1 MKFRSP
7 TAEPVRVARTDGHVI
22 MIGGNDA
29 DGNVKW
35 TEVPTFL
42 VRDAVAEGAV
52 PEGVPIDVMQAQA
65 PSNSSSPAVA
75 ARIEAALIA
84 MAEEKVDGEFTTNG
98 LPVVSVVSKRVGA
111 KVTRED
117 VYAVW
122 NRLNPQDDS
131 E

>member
-7 TAEPVRVARTDGHVI
+7 TAEPIRVARTDGHVI
-22 MIGGNDA
+22 LIGGNDA
-29 DGNVKW
+29 DGNVTW
-35 TEVPTFL
+35 TEVPAFM

-52 PEGVPIDVMQAQA
+52 PEGVPVDLMHAQPA
-65 PSNSSSPAVA
+65 SNASSPAIA
-75 ARIEAALIA
+75 ARIEAALVA
-84 MAEEKVDGEFTTNG
+84 MAEEKIDGEFTANG
-98 LPVVSVVSKRVGA
+98 LPVVSVVSRRVGA

-122 NRLNPQDDS
+122 NRLNPGHDD

>member
-7 TAEPVRVARTDGHVI
+7 NAEPVRVARTDGHVI
-22 MIGGNDA
+22 MIGGNDTE
-29 DGNVKW
+29 GNVKW
-35 TEVPTFL
+35 TEVPAFL
-42 VRDAVAEGAV
+42 VRDAVAEGAI
-52 PEGVPIDVMQAQA
+52 PEGVPVDVMQAQP
-65 PSNSSSPAVA
+65 PSNASSPAVA
-75 ARIEAALIA
+75 ARIEAALLA
-84 MAEEKVDGEFTTNG
+84 MSEEKVDGEFTTNG

-122 NRLNPQDDS
+122 NRLNPGQDP